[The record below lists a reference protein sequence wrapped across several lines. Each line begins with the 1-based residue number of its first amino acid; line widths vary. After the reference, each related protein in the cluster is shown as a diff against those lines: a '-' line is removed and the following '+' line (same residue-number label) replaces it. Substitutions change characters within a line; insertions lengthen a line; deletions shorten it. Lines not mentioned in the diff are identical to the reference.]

1 MFIFCIILKCL
12 GYSNNVEY
20 TSTVFQVIKREPP
33 RSVSKDPPYGT
44 LYSDY
49 DKVKILIE
57 HGGIYLDM
65 DVLAIR
71 PMDDLRKYS
80 CTVGL
85 ENALKVCSGV
95 IVCSKDHPFLYLW
108 LDNYYDE
115 FDPYKDLWAFHSG
128 RVPSVLIK
136 RYSNLIHIES
146 DKFHKPNFRELE
158 YICGN
163 KNYRWKDNYTLH
175 TWIRL
180 WPYNCP
186 FPTEESIKTM
196 NSTYGQIARQVYY
209 GTE

>member
-1 MFIFCIILKCL
+1 M
-12 GYSNNVEY
+12 
-20 TSTVFQVIKREPP
+20 QVIKREPP
-33 RSVSKDPPYGT
+33 RAIIKDSPYET
-44 LYSDY
+44 HYSNY

-85 ENALKVCSGV
+85 ESTVKVCSGV

-115 FDPYKDLWAFHSG
+115 FDQYKHIWAFHSG
-128 RVPSVLIK
+128 QVPSVLIK
-136 RYSNLIHIES
+136 RYSNLVHVEHR
-146 DKFHKPNFRELE
+146 KFHKPDYHDDQLE

-163 KNYRWKDNYTLH
+163 KTYPWKDNYTLH
-175 TWIRL
+175 TWIRV
-180 WPYNCP
+180 WKEKCP

-209 GTE
+209 GPN